1 MGKQERL
8 TSETGDTL
16 DTSAATKEIREYLL
30 SKYRQP
36 EEQENNQRRRKI
48 KERLLKLREQGI
60 PLRAMARAEFD
71 LRRLRLSQR
80 TCLSV
85 TD

>member
-1 MGKQERL
+1 MGKHEQLITETADRL
-8 TSETGDTL
+8 DAI
-16 DTSAATKEIREYLL
+16 AATEEIREYLL

-36 EEQENNQRRRKI
+36 EEQESNQRRRKI

-60 PLRAMARAEFD
+60 PLRAIARAEFD

-80 TCLSV
+80 TSLSGQN
-85 TD
+85 